1 MLNPLLREIYAAR
14 ARIAPWVR
22 RTPLER
28 SAWLSEQAGCAVY
41 LKLECWQPTRSF
53 KARGAHNAVLAL
65 AASARAAGLVTASA
79 GNHGQALALAARAV
93 GARAT
98 IFVPAGAPATK
109 QARIRLLGAELRPVA
124 GIYDD
129 AYAAA
134 RAYAA
139 ETGATFVHAFTDPAV
154 VAGQGTIGLEILE
167 DLPDVAEVVVPVG
180 GGGLIAGVGTVLRA
194 AGRSSVRVLGVQ
206 SDRTPA
212 MHDAFRVGAPVD
224 SHFGDTLADGMLGM
238 VEEVSYRRAREVTD
252 DLKLVDESLLAPAIR
267 SLYERDGVVAEGSG
281 AVPVAAV
288 EAGLFALRGPVALI
302 ISGGNIDGA
311 RLASILTDSPQPG
324 SQA

>member
-1 MLNPLLREIYAAR
+1 MSNPLLREIHAAR
-14 ARIAPWVR
+14 ARISPWVR

-28 SAWLSEQAGCAVY
+28 SAWLSARAGCAVY
-41 LKLECWQPTRSF
+41 LKLECWQATRSF
-53 KARGAHNAVLAL
+53 KVRGAHNAVLTLDEA
-65 AASARAAGLVTASA
+65 ARAAGLVTASA
-79 GNHGQALALAARAV
+79 GNHGQALALAAAAV

-98 IFVPAGAPATK
+98 IFVPAGAPTTK
-109 QARIRLLGAELRPVA
+109 QARIRQLGAELRPVA

-134 RAYAA
+134 QAFAA

-154 VAGQGTIGLEILE
+154 VAGQGTVGLEILE

-194 AGRSSVRVLGVQ
+194 GGRSSVRVLGVQ

-212 MHDAFRVGAPVD
+212 MYDAFRAGAPID

-252 DLKLVDESLLAPAIR
+252 DLKLVDETLLAPAIR
-267 SLYERDGVVAEGSG
+267 SLYEREGVVAEGSG
-281 AVPVAAV
+281 AVPIAAL
-288 EAGLFALRGPVALI
+288 EAGLFTLRGPVVLI
-302 ISGGNIDGA
+302 VSGGNIDGA
-311 RLASILTDSPQPG
+311 RLASILGAVPG
-324 SQA
+324 RGA